1 MAEDTY
7 ERGESNI
14 KVRKK
19 RGRNL
24 PYVRAFNRSLV
35 LQTIRAYS
43 PISRIELTEL
53 TSLTPTTITS
63 LVDEFIKRGL
73 VKEVGNVKGEIGR
86 SRTLL
91 SINNGAYYVLGI
103 DLARTSISCGVVD
116 LVGNL
121 LFTKRVTS
129 DLTQNFPITL
139 NTLKETIY
147 SLLEE
152 LDPQIKEKIIA
163 IGVGSPG
170 PLSPSRGVIISP
182 PNFTGWRDI
191 SLKEIIEEEFKIPT
205 FIENDAK
212 ACALGEKWFGCCKD
226 IDNFVY
232 FAVGTGVGAGIIIN
246 GEIYRGAG
254 ELAGE
259 LGHTTVDVNGP
270 QCSCGNYGC
279 LELYTSVGSLIKRIK
294 EKSPSLLKEDPL
306 ETLSIFYRTAREG
319 DIKAVEILNDYC
331 FWLGV
336 GVVNAINIFSPQAVV
351 LGREALISESDLIIP
366 RVEKIVRERSFSIA
380 SQQTKIL
387 PSSIGQNTGII
398 GAATIALQEFYKD
411 PYRIIKKEGV

>member
-191 SLKEIIEEEFKIPT
+191 PLKEIIEEEFKIPT

-212 ACALGEKWFGCCKD
+212 ACVLGEKWFGCCKD

-294 EKSPSLLKEDPL
+294 EKLPSLLKEDPL

-351 LGREALISESDLIIP
+351 LGREALISGSDLIIP

>member
-1 MAEDTY
+1 VAEDTY
-7 ERGESNI
+7 ERGESKI

-191 SLKEIIEEEFKIPT
+191 PLKEIIEEEFKIPT

-351 LGREALISESDLIIP
+351 LGREALISGSDLIIP

>member
-1 MAEDTY
+1 VAEDTY